1 MTKSGFYVTTSSSQL
16 SGWNKKLQSTSQKPN
31 LPPLKVM
38 VIVWWSAA
46 GPMQLSE
53 SQWTITSEKYSQ
65 LIHEILHKLQRLQLA
80 LVNRKGPILL
90 HNNSQPHVTQ
100 SVLQKLKELGYEVLP
115 HPPYSPDLSPTHFF
129 KYLDNFLQGKDF
141 HNQQE
146 AEKAS

>member
-1 MTKSGFYVTTSSSQL
+1 
-16 SGWNKKLQSTSQKPN
+16 
-31 LPPLKVM
+31 M
-38 VIVWWSAA
+38 VIVWWSAD

-53 SQWTITSEKYSQ
+53 SQWTITSEKYAQ

-80 LVNRKGPILL
+80 LVNRKGPVLL

-115 HPPYSPDLSPTHFF
+115 HLPYSPDLSPTHFF
-129 KYLDNFLQGKDF
+129 KHLDNFLQGKDF

-146 AEKAS
+146 AEKAFQELVESQSMNFYAIGISKHFSLAKLCWL